1 MIDDLVCEPRLV
13 RFRAVDPLRSLFR
26 RLHTMCYIV
35 VADPVYVMV
44 SREWLVGVG
53 TSLGTQDQKVALGR
67 GNPGCGRHVRRGL
80 EPFGRL

>member
-1 MIDDLVCEPRLV
+1 MEPRLV
-13 RFRAVDPLRSLFR
+13 RFRAVDLSAPRSLFR
-26 RLHTMCYIV
+26 RLHTTMCYIV
-35 VADPVYVMV
+35 VADPVYVLGRAL
-44 SREWLVGVG
+44 REWWVGVG